1 MLPLTN
7 ISDVNLVVCV
17 AAAISVMRS
26 HVHTAHK
33 LLRREIAAAYLQ
45 PTEDGRSGMQHE
57 LPSDELG
64 SLIHTLK
71 YHGLCFPSAFTTVG
85 SETVRTTSGD
95 IMALYRLGH
104 ADLYSEYPAPPYGH
118 VSAHPYG
125 HVSDPLHISLTFV
138 LQLVRR

>member
-1 MLPLTN
+1 MPPLTN
-7 ISDVNLVVCV
+7 ISDANLVACV

-33 LLRREIAAAYLQ
+33 LPRREIAAAYLQ
-45 PTEDGRSGMQHE
+45 LTEDARSGMRRE

-71 YHGLCFPSAFTTVG
+71 YRGLCFPSAFTTVD

-104 ADLYSEYPAPPYGH
+104 GGGNPDLITPGYAPAG
-118 VSAHPYG
+118 AM
-125 HVSDPLHISLTFV
+125 IT
-138 LQLVRR
+138 R